1 MSIEIIG
8 LGKRKITKNGGP
20 YEDKVLRCG
29 IKPRDDVKYME
40 WIWGLISGIPNRKGK
55 KIWEG
60 GWREYIPHCWR

>member
-40 WIWGLISGIPNRKGK
+40 WI
-55 KIWEG
+55 
-60 GWREYIPHCWR
+60 